1 MSLDTALSQGSG
13 RILRAYAR
21 CRRPPVGIPRIG
33 AQIGLPKVIGES
45 LQRDGRKEGG
55 GRREGGRNRE
65 EGGRSKKGGK
75 KEGPSCGP
83 WGPWGLLGSSRAV
96 PGGSWVVLGG
106 SRGAPWG
113 LPGAAWE
120 FLGSPQG
127 VLGCLWGFG
136 GARGA
141 KTDDSWDLFLGLL
154 ASSLAVERATGE
166 KSVDRLTCLPGGPNR
181 RFWGPLLGPPGKQV
195 DCRRGNQRQIRR
207 QSNTLARKPK
217 RTILGTSSWASW
229 QAC

>member
-1 MSLDTALSQGSG
+1 MG
-13 RILRAYAR
+13 R
-21 CRRPPVGIPRIG
+21 
-33 AQIGLPKVIGES
+33 
-45 LQRDGRKEGG
+45 
-55 GRREGGRNRE
+55 RREGGVWRE
-65 EGGRSKKGGK
+65 G

-106 SRGAPWG
+106 SRGGPWG

-120 FLGSPQG
+120 FLGAPQG

-181 RFWGPLLGPPGKQV
+181 RFWGPLLGPPGKQFH
-195 DCRRGNQRQIRR
+195 CRKKDRPRRTPAGGNTGPRDHLTFRGCPNSRVQSTETSTWDQRIHIPGK
-207 QSNTLARKPK
+207 S
-217 RTILGTSSWASW
+217 
-229 QAC
+229 

>member
-1 MSLDTALSQGSG
+1 MGALE
-13 RILRAYAR
+13 R
-21 CRRPPVGIPRIG
+21 CLG
-33 AQIGLPKVIGES
+33 A
-45 LQRDGRKEGG
+45 
-55 GRREGGRNRE
+55 
-65 EGGRSKKGGK
+65 
-75 KEGPSCGP
+75 
-83 WGPWGLLGSSRAV
+83 

-106 SRGAPWG
+106 SRGAPWE

-120 FLGSPQG
+120 FLGARQG

-207 QSNTLARKPK
+207 QSNMLARKPK

-229 QAC
+229 QAVRLSEKGSPQEDPGGNLHASAELFAVWWLPKLARSVNRNKHLGPEDPYPREVSGKREGGRW